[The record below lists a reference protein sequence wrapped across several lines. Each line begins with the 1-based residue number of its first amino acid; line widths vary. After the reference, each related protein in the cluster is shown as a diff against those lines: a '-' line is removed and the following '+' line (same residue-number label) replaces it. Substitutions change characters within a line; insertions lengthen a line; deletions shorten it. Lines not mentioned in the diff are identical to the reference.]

1 MGIKSHPKTARNKMK
16 TQFVF
21 IPGLGADSRL
31 FEAQRKV
38 FPNAVTPPWLA
49 PLKDETLAHYAR
61 RWAQHLKLK
70 KGCVLVGISFGGMV
84 ALEMAAWVRPQAV
97 LLIGSCRHP
106 SSVPWNL
113 RFMGSFRVWPKLA
126 KALARLNPSVR
137 GWFLGV
143 NKGDQLDLLMKMFRE
158 SPDDFLAW
166 TVNAIRGWKGFD
178 GKFSPVRQI
187 HGRRD
192 RLIPCRNVEP
202 DEVIEDGGHTIILT
216 HPEEVNSFI
225 GKWANLSAKGSPSQ
239 KTRTRRS

>member
-1 MGIKSHPKTARNKMK
+1 MK
-16 TQFVF
+16 PQFVF

-31 FEAQRKV
+31 FDAQRKA
-38 FPNAVTPPWLA
+38 FPNSVTPSWLA
-49 PLKDETLAHYAR
+49 PYKDEPLAHYAR

-84 ALEMAAWVRPQAV
+84 ALEMAAWIRPQAV

-106 SSVPWNL
+106 SSVPWTL

-143 NKGDQLDLLMKMFRE
+143 SKGVQLDLLMKMFRE
-158 SPDDFLAW
+158 SPDDFLIW
-166 TVNAIRGWKGFD
+166 TVNAIRRWNGFD

-187 HGRRD
+187 HGRQD

-202 DEVIEDGGHTIILT
+202 DAVIEDGGHTIILT
-216 HPEEVNSFI
+216 HPAEVNSFI
-225 GKWANLSAKGSPSQ
+225 GEWANISAKGSRIGQAKKLNS
-239 KTRTRRS
+239 R